1 MNDATHKPR
10 VLVTRP
16 KHQQSNFIQLCT
28 EANIETVS
36 LPCIDIL
43 PVECTI
49 TSANVAQ
56 AELIFFTSRNAVE
69 FAHAQLPLPWSAN
82 VFAVGRATER
92 ALTKLNQTLVHPP
105 IAPYNSEAFLNWHES
120 QPAINSALIVKG
132 LGGRDLIEK
141 QLSAK
146 GVNVDIKSVYKRI
159 TPVVSDAQR
168 HRVFIETPPQI
179 ISVTSDV
186 VLRNLVNIAGKEFAA
201 QLHATPLVVNSE
213 RCAQL
218 AVKLGFDL
226 APIVANPPGDA
237 GQLEAIQKHLTI
249 NLNHHIR

>member
-1 MNDATHKPR
+1 MNHTAHKPR

-43 PVECTI
+43 PVDCTI
-49 TSANVAQ
+49 TAEEVTQ
-56 AELIFFTSRNAVE
+56 AELVFFTSRNAVE

-92 ALTKLNQTLVHPP
+92 ALAKFNQALVHPP
-105 IAPYNSEAFLNWHES
+105 IAPYNSEAFLDWHES
-120 QPAINSALIVKG
+120 QPAISSALFVKG

-141 QLSAK
+141 QFSAN
-146 GVNVDIKSVYKRI
+146 GVSVDIKSVYKRVRPI
-159 TPVVSDAQR
+159 VSDTQR
-168 HRVFIETPPQI
+168 HRVFVETPPQI
-179 ISVTSDV
+179 ISVTSDA
-186 VLRNLVNIAGKEFAA
+186 VLRNLVNIAGQEFAA

-218 AVKLGFDL
+218 AVKLGFDH
-226 APIVANPPGDA
+226 APIVANPPGDE
-237 GQLEAIQKHLTI
+237 GQLSAIQELRNVQI
-249 NLNHHIR
+249 